1 MINIRKF
8 VGIATVGATLLGFS
22 SMASAQKIV
31 WHGPI
36 YRPVHIVYNP
46 VRYAPVPIPRFGIYE
61 PVAPVLVTTPGGA
74 ATSTSLAA
82 SIDAAAGDAYLRPGP
97 SGPLCVR
104 AMTQP

>member
-61 PVAPVLVTTPGGA
+61 PVAPVLVT
-74 ATSTSLAA
+74 
-82 SIDAAAGDAYLRPGP
+82 AYARRRRHFYIAR
-97 SGPLCVR
+97 CEYR
-104 AMTQP
+104 RRCW